1 MANARTVRLICR
13 QYERAFKFAERIYE
27 NRREVCHFYTKNV
40 FTCGHSSTVRGEG
53 TNSRIKGRGILKD
66 ELSKCSLVES
76 IERVQNIAYRQ
87 DVDSMKEMEALVTKG
102 RKWSNFVDD
111 IWREHQKHSYQLT
124 VCQEIKKS
132 KSKVRKFKVSNPD
145 KSQIHEVTITIDGSE
160 PPSCT
165 CGRFKSTL
173 IPCGGIGVGVGRCN
187 EALYMDNN
195 LVSR

>member
-1 MANARTVRLICR
+1 MTYRRENVLREYVLRQSTYSRVRLGRR
-13 QYERAFKFAERIYE
+13 QLSGSKILRLLEESDNY
-27 NRREVCHFYTKNV
+27 
-40 FTCGHSSTVRGEG
+40 SSSPI
-53 TNSRIKGRGILKD
+53 NFLF
-66 ELSKCSLVES
+66 
-76 IERVQNIAYRQ
+76 QNIAYRQ

-124 VCQEIKKS
+124 VCQEIKNS